1 MIRLREHLRSGWT
14 RLAVVL
20 LVPWTVYWGWEYS
33 RLTSLEASFEVSRVA
48 AEAEIQRDFATT
60 GYTAG
65 ARINSENYATEGRDT
80 AAEQKD
86 RAVKIGAGVPA
97 AIAGLLIAGWW
108 VAGGF
113 RRR

>member
-1 MIRLREHLRSGWT
+1 MIRREYLRSGWT

-33 RLTSLEASFEVSRVA
+33 WLTSLEASFEARRMAV
-48 AEAEIQRDFATT
+48 EAEIQGDFATT
-60 GYTAG
+60 GYTTG
-65 ARINSENYATEGRDT
+65 ARFNSESYATEGRDA

-86 RAVKIGAGVPA
+86 RAVKIGAGVPVA
-97 AIAGLLIAGWW
+97 MAVLLIAGWW